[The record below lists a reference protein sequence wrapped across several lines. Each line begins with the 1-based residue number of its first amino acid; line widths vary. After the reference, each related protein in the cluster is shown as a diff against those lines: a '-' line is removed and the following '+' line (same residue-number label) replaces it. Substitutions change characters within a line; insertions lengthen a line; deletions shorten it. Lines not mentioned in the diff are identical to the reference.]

1 MKQKS
6 KYLLEA
12 VLNLLIFISSL
23 SGCFIIFLKQG
34 FTMLMFYT
42 VDSNILALIASLLVG
57 IYAFK
62 AYRSGV
68 KIPESIKM
76 LKYISVCCL
85 TVTFIVVVLVLAPMN
100 GIKGYQM
107 MLFSG
112 DMLFHHLI
120 SPVLSILTFLMFDRV
135 SYSNSK
141 SASFALI
148 PTIIYAVILITLN
161 LLRIVEGPYPFLR
174 VYAQPFYLSLIWFIL
189 IVGGAYLIAYGLAKS
204 KPCQ

>member
-1 MKQKS
+1 M
-6 KYLLEA
+6 EA
-12 VLNLLIFISSL
+12 ILNIGIFVSSL
-23 SGCFIIFLKQG
+23 IGCIIIFLKQG

-57 IYAFK
+57 IYALK

-174 VYAQPFYLSLIWFIL
+174 VYAQPFYLSLIWLIL

>member
-23 SGCFIIFLKQG
+23 SGCIIIYFKQG

-42 VDSNILALIASLLVG
+42 VDSNILALLASLLVG
-57 IYAFK
+57 IYALK
-62 AYRSGV
+62 AYKSGV

-76 LKYISVCCL
+76 LKYVSVCCL

>member
-23 SGCFIIFLKQG
+23 SGCIIIFLKQG

-42 VDSNILALIASLLVG
+42 VDSNILALLASLLVG
-57 IYAFK
+57 IYALK
-62 AYRSGV
+62 AYKSGV

>member
-23 SGCFIIFLKQG
+23 SGCFIIYFKQG
-34 FTMLMFYT
+34 LTMLMFYT
-42 VDSNILALIASLLVG
+42 VDSNILALLASLLVG
-57 IYAFK
+57 IYALK
-62 AYRSGV
+62 AYKSGV

-76 LKYISVCCL
+76 LKYVSVCCL

>member
-1 MKQKS
+1 M
-6 KYLLEA
+6 EA
-12 VLNLLIFISSL
+12 ILNIGIFVSSL
-23 SGCFIIFLKQG
+23 IGCIIIFLKQG

-57 IYAFK
+57 IYALK